1 MNTENMDK
9 ILITGLIVN
18 GTIGVGEIEREYPQE
33 LLIDVEIEYPLEKAG
48 KSDDIN
54 DSINYS
60 SMAKLI
66 RKVVRETQH
75 FLLEA
80 LAASIVEAIF
90 DATPAQAVT
99 LRIEKAN
106 FVSKT
111 AKVGIQI
118 RRQRSLK
125 P

>member
-1 MNTENMDK
+1 MSRGNMDK
-9 ILITGLIVN
+9 ILISGLIAN
-18 GTIGVGEIEREYPQE
+18 GTIGVGEVEREYPQE
-33 LLIDVEIEYPLEKAG
+33 LLIDVEIEYPLDKAG
-48 KSDDIN
+48 KSDDIH

-90 DATPAQAVT
+90 AATPAQAIT

-118 RRQRSLK
+118 SRQRSH
-125 P
+125 

>member
-1 MNTENMDK
+1 MKAENMDK
-9 ILITGLIVN
+9 ILITGLIAN
-18 GTIGVGEIEREYPQE
+18 GTIGVGEVEREFPQE
-33 LLIDVEIEYPLEKAG
+33 LLIDVEIDYPLDKAG
-48 KSDDIN
+48 ISDDIN

-90 DATPAQAVT
+90 AATPAQAIT

-118 RRQRSLK
+118 RRQRSH
-125 P
+125 

>member
-90 DATPAQAVT
+90 EASPAQAVT

-118 RRQRSLK
+118 RRQRSH
-125 P
+125 

>member
-118 RRQRSLK
+118 RRQRSH
-125 P
+125 

>member
-1 MNTENMDK
+1 MSAENMDK
-9 ILITGLIVN
+9 ILISGLIAN
-18 GTIGVGEIEREYPQE
+18 GTIGVGDAEREFPQE
-33 LLIDVEIEYPLEKAG
+33 LMIDVEIEYPLDKAG
-48 KSDDIN
+48 KSDDIK
-54 DSINYS
+54 DSINYA

-80 LAASIVEAIF
+80 LADSIVEAIF
-90 DATPAQAVT
+90 SATPAQAVT

-118 RRQRSLK
+118 RRQRNN
-125 P
+125 

>member
-1 MNTENMDK
+1 MKSENMDK
-9 ILITGLIVN
+9 ILISGLIAN
-18 GTIGVGEIEREYPQE
+18 GTIGVGEVEREFPQE
-33 LLIDVEIEYPLEKAG
+33 LMIDAEIEYPLEKAG

-80 LAASIVEAIF
+80 LAESIVEAIF
-90 DATPAQAVT
+90 EATPAQAVT

-118 RRQRSLK
+118 RRQRSN
-125 P
+125 

>member
-1 MNTENMDK
+1 MDK
-9 ILITGLIVN
+9 ILITGLIAN
-18 GTIGVGEIEREYPQE
+18 GTIGVGENEREFPQE
-33 LLIDVEIEYPLEKAG
+33 LLIDAEIEYPLDKAG

-90 DATPAQAVT
+90 AATPAQAIT

-118 RRQRSLK
+118 RRKRSH
-125 P
+125 